1 MTESATAQ
9 LTRQAL
15 EQLYT
20 RLEKP
25 LFNVLYRWVWDPEEA
40 HDLVQEAFL
49 RLWRMRSRVKLESVE
64 PLAYRIATNLAANRR
79 RSRKLWR
86 LVSLEAVRS
95 RSSRTT
101 GIEAA
106 IAKAQERQ
114 AVRAAIERLP
124 DHQRRVILLCEY
136 SGMTYNQIAEALKV
150 APGTVGSRRNA
161 ALKRLRQELAPI
173 MEDRDESR

>member
-86 LVSLEAVRS
+86 LVSLDAVRS